1 MDILAIKHSIAK
13 AIYSNAAL
21 QAACVARFGQ
31 GMAVWC
37 DSVGT
42 NREAEEVGAR
52 SILTPYCVVAVDGE
66 SQGGMN
72 QENEAGS
79 IDVEIVIDAS
89 QTPAGS
95 VDASKRVQS
104 ADGYY
109 KSSSDGALETLAA
122 SIRAIAAANGHGAIA
137 NGYRTEFDGKLYYP
151 VQYANVDADFIEIRE
166 G

>member
-42 NREAEEVGAR
+42 NREAEEVDAR

-89 QTPAGS
+89 QTPSGS

-109 KSSSDGALETLAA
+109 KSSSDGALETFAA

-151 VQYANVDADFIEIRE
+151 VQYANVYADFIEIRE